1 MLPALADLTSQD
13 LDKIRLI
20 VKEELK
26 AEITTVKQELKAEIT
41 TVKQEL
47 KAEITKTTAEIETLD
62 TRLRTVD
69 QGVAWVRG
77 KLDNLDKQISW
88 LIALIIIAVGIPQI
102 VVAWRSRKD
111 RAMEKQI
118 ETLAQEI
125 ETLKQQRI
133 VNP

>member
-13 LDKIRLI
+13 FDKIRLI
-20 VKEELK
+20 VKEEM
-26 AEITTVKQELKAEIT
+26 T

-62 TRLRTVD
+62 TRLRTVV

-77 KLDNLDKQISW
+77 KLDNLDKQTSW
-88 LIALIIIAVGIPQI
+88 LIALIIITVGIPLI

-111 RAMEKQI
+111 RAMGKQI
-118 ETLAQEI
+118 ETLTQEI

-133 VNP
+133 INP